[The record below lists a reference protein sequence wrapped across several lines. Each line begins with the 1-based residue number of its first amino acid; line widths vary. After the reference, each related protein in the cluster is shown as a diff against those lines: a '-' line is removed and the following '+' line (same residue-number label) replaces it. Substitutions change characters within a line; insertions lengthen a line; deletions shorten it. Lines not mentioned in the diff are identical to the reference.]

1 MIKACS
7 HPSGLSLSAVT
18 STLRDMPRVEEN
30 LALISGLRKAAV
42 LIPLL
47 CDGDHWQL
55 LFIRRTETVQD
66 HKGQVSVPGGAY
78 EPEDTDMQATA
89 LRETSEE
96 VGIPPS
102 EINLLGTMPVFN
114 TISSFAITPV
124 VGQIPWPYPLTPQPA
139 EVSRV
144 FTIPV
149 EWLAD
154 PLHWSEKPYVRPN
167 GREEKV
173 IFFEKYDGELLWGI
187 TARITLDFLKLLNL

>member
-66 HKGQVSVPGGAY
+66 HKGQVSFPGGAY

-154 PLHWSEKPYVRPN
+154 PAHWSEKPYVRPN